1 MCTLQQA
8 ICSSMRV
15 SVRAR
20 VAGVRLE
27 KGVHLSHCASAGVLA
42 APKNLDWTAPYD
54 CVYAASLLRVIDP
67 VRE

>member
-1 MCTLQQA
+1 
-8 ICSSMRV
+8 MRV

-42 APKNLDWTAPYD
+42 APKNLDWTAPYMYVD

-67 VRE
+67 VPRVV